1 MLVAAALDANP
12 TAAITAPIIVTALHP
27 NRLVNE
33 LAIGPAPRVTPTK
46 MEGIKET
53 DARLD
58 PSKPLI
64 KATTTIPK
72 EYVIPSAENGNKNI
86 DYLEI
91 TLKNKHNISN
101 QSISNCMF
109 IYL

>member
-1 MLVAAALDANP
+1 MYKNRMLVAAALDASP
-12 TAAITAPIIVTALHP
+12 IAAITAPIIVTALHP

-72 EYVIPSAENGNKNI
+72 EYVIPSAKKGNK
-86 DYLEI
+86 
-91 TLKNKHNISN
+91 TLIILK
-101 QSISNCMF
+101 
-109 IYL
+109 